1 MRIIIQ
7 ENKQDVG
14 KWAAHYVIQR
24 INEFAPTAQR
34 PFVLGLPTGGTPL
47 VMYAELIRL
56 YQAGK
61 VSFKHVVTFNMDE
74 YVGLEPTHPQSYH
87 FFMYQNFFNHI
98 DIQSENINMLD
109 GMTDDLKEECQRYEA
124 KIEAVGGIHLFI
136 GGVGVDGHIAF
147 NEPGSSLTSKTRD
160 KELLEETRLVNARFF
175 DNDMSKVPEL
185 ALTVGVGTIM
195 AADEVLILANG
206 KNKAE
211 AIRHGVEGSINHLW
225 TVSMLQMH
233 AKAIF
238 IIDDEAAESLSVR
251 TYRYFLE
258 VEKNNRSI
266 EG

>member
-7 ENKQDVG
+7 ENKKNVG
-14 KWAAHYVIQR
+14 KWAANYIAKK
-24 INEFAPTAQR
+24 ISEFAPTENR

-47 VMYAELIRL
+47 VMYAELIEL
-56 YQAGK
+56 YKAGK

-74 YVGLEPTHPQSYH
+74 YVGLKPTHPQSYH
-87 FFMYQNFFNHI
+87 YFMYQNLFNHI
-98 DIQSENINMLD
+98 DIQESNIHILD
-109 GMTDDLKEECQRYEA
+109 GMATDLKQECQQFEE
-124 KIEAVGGIHLFI
+124 KIAAVGGIHLFI

-147 NEPGSSLTSKTRD
+147 NEPGSSLTSRTRD
-160 KELLEETRLVNARFF
+160 KELREETRIVNARFF
-175 DNDMSKVPEL
+175 DNDINQVPEL

-195 AADEVLILANG
+195 EANEVLILADG

-233 AKAIF
+233 AKALF
-238 IIDDEAAESLSVR
+238 VIDDEAAEALSVR

-258 VEKNNRSI
+258 VEKNNRSV
-266 EG
+266 E